1 MSLKNYLNNLIEKR
15 KTIWESRR
23 ALIRAAG
30 EKVNGHTN
38 RIVKEFEQKFRF
50 GSAIDQKN
58 KEIKKY
64 FDKQPKNSLI
74 SVERAVK
81 TINLDLPEDN
91 QISETIIYSRLDDP
105 KFNTNNLK
113 GQPLDNQVSKTKL
126 YDVKITKEF
135 EEKVEKI
142 KSPGIYLTIEDTQ
155 RKDSKI
161 LRLKT
166 SKEYGNLNNSFP
178 PNDDSLNK
186 IKKIINEQKKGRRIR
201 TR

>member
-1 MSLKNYLNNLIEKR
+1 MDLRNFLKDQIEKG
-15 KTIWESRR
+15 KINWESRSE
-23 ALIRAAG
+23 LIRASG
-30 EKVNGHTN
+30 ENINGHTN

-74 SVERAVK
+74 SVEGAVK

-91 QISETIIYSRLDDP
+91 QISETIIYNRLDDP

-155 RKDSKI
+155 RKGSKI

-166 SKEYGNLNNSFP
+166 SEEYGNLNNSFP
-178 PNDDSLNK
+178 PNEDSIK
-186 IKKIINEQKKGRRIR
+186 IIKKLIDEQ
-201 TR
+201 

>member
-1 MSLKNYLNNLIEKR
+1 MDLRNFLKDQIKKGKIN
-15 KTIWESRR
+15 WESRSE
-23 ALIRAAG
+23 LIRASG
-30 EKVNGHTN
+30 ENINGHTN

-74 SVERAVK
+74 SVEGSVK

-91 QISETIIYSRLDDP
+91 QISKTIIYNRLDDP

-126 YDVKITKEF
+126 YDVKIAKKF
-135 EEKVEKI
+135 EEKVEKL
-142 KSPGIYLTIEDTQ
+142 KSPGIYITIENTQ
-155 RKDSKI
+155 RKGSKT
-161 LRLKT
+161 LRLRT
-166 SKEYGNLNNSFP
+166 SEEYGGLNNSFP
-178 PNDDSLNK
+178 PNDNSIK
-186 IKKIINEQKKGRRIR
+186 IIKKLINEQKK
-201 TR
+201 